1 MNGCETSGWGSGDGD
16 RLRDGT
22 SVVPPWRSQLMI
34 LDRAHRFELRPNNVQ
49 RTLFAKSAG
58 VARFAWNWAL
68 DERQRLYRE
77 RQGDERFTSAIEQHR
92 RLNALK
98 KTDFPWMYEVSKCIP
113 QEALRNLDT
122 AYGLYRMAK
131 KAGRKAR
138 LPKFKRKGRARDAFA
153 FTTGA
158 IRAEGAHVVLPRIGR
173 VRVKE
178 PAVFEGRILRAT
190 VSREADRWFV
200 SFTVEQEVPDPM
212 LPTGPALGVDLGV
225 SHLAT
230 LSDGRVFENTKPLQS
245 RLRKLRRLAKGLH
258 RRCMGSNNREKTAQ
272 KLAKAYW
279 HIGNI
284 RMDALHKATT
294 HLAKNHGEIVL
305 EDLSVQ
311 GMVRNRH
318 LARAISDIGFG
329 EFRRQLEYK
338 CRWYG
343 SHLTVAPKFYP
354 STRRCS
360 SCGHVKDEMPLSER
374 TYECECCGLVL
385 DRDLNAALNLVAVSS
400 TETLNVCGDLASTV
414 PARAP
419 RAGSM
424 KQEMNAA
431 IPHGIGGQVSWN
443 GPHKV

>member
-1 MNGCETSGWGSGDGD
+1 
-16 RLRDGT
+16 
-22 SVVPPWRSQLMI
+22 MI
-34 LDRAHRFELRPNNVQ
+34 LKRAHRFELKPDNVQ
-49 RTLFAKSAG
+49 RTLFSKCAG
-58 VARFAWNWAL
+58 VSRFAWNWAL
-68 DERQRLYRE
+68 AERQCLYRE
-77 RQGDERFTSAIEQHR
+77 RQGDERFTNAIEQHR
-92 RLNALK
+92 RLNVLK

-113 QEALRNLDT
+113 QEALRNLDN
-122 AYGLYRMAK
+122 ANRLYRMAK

-138 LPKFKRKGRARDAFA
+138 PPKFKKKGKARDAFA

-178 PAVFEGRILRAT
+178 PAVLDGRILRAT

-200 SFTVEQEVPDPM
+200 SFTVEREVPDPQ
-212 LPTGPALGVDLGV
+212 PPAGSLVGVDLGV
-225 SHLAT
+225 SRMAT
-230 LSDGRVFENTKPLQS
+230 LSDGRVFENPKPLQS
-245 RLRKLRRLAKGLH
+245 RLRKLRRLAKELH
-258 RRCMGSNNREKTAQ
+258 RRRKGDNNREKTAQ
-272 KLAKAYW
+272 KLAKTYW

-284 RMDALHKATT
+284 RRDALHKATT
-294 HLAKNHGEIVL
+294 QLAKNHGEIVL
-305 EDLSVQ
+305 EDLDVQ

-343 SHLTVAPKFYP
+343 SRLSVTPKFYP

-360 SCGHVKDEMPLSER
+360 SCGHVTDEMPLSKR
-374 TYECECCGLVL
+374 TYACESCGLVL

-400 TETLNVCGDLASTV
+400 TETLNACGDLASTV

-419 RAGSM
+419 RAGSV
-424 KQEMNAA
+424 KQEVNAA
-431 IPHGIGGQVSWN
+431 ILQGIGG
-443 GPHKV
+443 